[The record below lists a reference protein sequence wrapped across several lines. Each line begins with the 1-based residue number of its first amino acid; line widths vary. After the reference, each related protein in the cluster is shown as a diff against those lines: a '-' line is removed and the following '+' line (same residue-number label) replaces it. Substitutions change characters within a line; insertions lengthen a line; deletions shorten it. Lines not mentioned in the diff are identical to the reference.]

1 MFKPWGNYFI
11 KSKRYTAFKK
21 LFQHHATQLQLQ
33 SNLSTT
39 ATLGTPKKW
48 PLYRVGRSLQVFQSK
63 LVLKVAWPDLG
74 WPLLTGGRYSEV
86 AVNTGL
92 TVHSIMKHLKV
103 ICFFL
108 QKKHD
113 GTH

>member
-1 MFKPWGNYFI
+1 MWYTSGSQPLCRGTVVCR
-11 KSKRYTAFKK
+11 KSPPSV
-21 LFQHHATQLQLQ
+21 LQDCKIQ

-48 PLYRVGRSLQVFQSK
+48 PLCRVVQSLEVFQLK
-63 LVLKVAWPDLG
+63 LVLKLVWPDFA

-92 TVHSIMKHLKV
+92 TVMS
-103 ICFFL
+103 FL
-108 QKKHD
+108 SYFTYNTQC
-113 GTH
+113 